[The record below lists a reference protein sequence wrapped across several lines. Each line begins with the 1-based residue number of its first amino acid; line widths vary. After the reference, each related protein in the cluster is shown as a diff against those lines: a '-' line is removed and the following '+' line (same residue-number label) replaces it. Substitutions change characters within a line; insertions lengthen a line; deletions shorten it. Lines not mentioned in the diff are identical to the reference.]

1 MPEFKK
7 QFDLVKVDEVERIV
21 GGIVYAPD
29 TVDAQ
34 GDWTDATEIR
44 KMMYLFMEEVQS
56 FDLMHEGTERD
67 ITILESFQPE
77 VDTLKGGKLVPKGAW
92 FLTTRVNDDGIW
104 QGINDGDITGYSI
117 EGSAMGEESG
127 P

>member
-1 MPEFKK
+1 MPKFKK
-7 QFDLVKVDEVERIV
+7 QFDLVKVDEDERIV

-77 VDTLKGGKLVPKGAW
+77 VDTLKGGKTVPAGSW
-92 FLTTRVNDDGIW
+92 FLTTRVNDDAIW